1 MPGPGLRLRRLHG
14 VGQGLVEVAV
24 VSHRGVPVLAR
35 DEVLF
40 GDGDDEGAG
49 VPVEGSGAEEVE
61 ALRVFFLGGQE
72 REERKRCQRQFLSD
86 FSSLS
91 LSHPPP
97 PNIPSLLLLL
107 PLPFSS
113 LPTTG
118 CAHRAPRKGSPPGSR
133 LVYFDLKRGNLI
145 GKKVSFPPFLV
156 DV

>member
-1 MPGPGLRLRRLHG
+1 MPGPGLRLRRLHC

-35 DEVLF
+35 DEVPF

-49 VPVEGSGAEEVE
+49 VAVEGSGAEEVE

-97 PNIPSLLLLL
+97 QHS
-107 PLPFSS
+107 FSS
-113 LPTTG
+113 S
-118 CAHRAPRKGSPPGSR
+118 SPPIALFFLTDHR
-133 LVYFDLKRGNLI
+133 LCASSPTEG
-145 GKKVSFPPFLV
+145 
-156 DV
+156 